1 MQLKRKYEN
10 QTRQTIVKCAA
21 RLFADNGFHGTGVRE
36 IVDKAGV
43 ALNSVNY
50 YFGSKDNL
58 FLETIKFVLKEKIQF
73 DLLFLQE
80 DEVIPEKP
88 QALSNFVNE
97 KIMGIFDIFYGTN
110 RRYWYADLVQ
120 RAFQEEVPGSLEVAM
135 TYISIVFDRFGE
147 IYPVAQKGKMDAVE
161 YYNWMTR
168 LWFSILGFATWRNT
182 FGKEL
187 DFVGFAEN
195 ADRDAYIAGYS
206 KTIAANAIK
215 ELGLPAAK

>member
-88 QALSNFVNE
+88 QELANFIKA

-110 RRYWYADLVQ
+110 RRYWYADLIH

-147 IYPVAQKGKMDAVE
+147 IYPVAKGKMNAKA

-168 LWFSILGFATWRNT
+168 LWFNIMGFAMWRQT

-195 ADRDAYIAGYS
+195 ADRDIYIADYS
-206 KTIAANAIK
+206 KTVTVNAIK
-215 ELGLPAAK
+215 ELGLPAPK

>member
-58 FLETIKFVLKEKIQF
+58 FLETIKYVLKEKVQF

-80 DEVIPEKP
+80 DEVIPDKP
-88 QALSNFVNE
+88 QELSKFVNG
-97 KIMGIFDIFYGTN
+97 KIMSVFDIFYGTN
-110 RRYWYADLVQ
+110 RRYWYADLIL

-135 TYISIVFDRFGE
+135 TYISIVYDRFGE
-147 IYPVAQKGKMDAVE
+147 IYSAAKGKLNAVD

-168 LWFSILGFATWRNT
+168 LWYGVLGFALWRNT

-195 ADRDAYIAGYS
+195 ADRDIYIATMS
-206 KTIAANAIK
+206 KTIALNAIK
-215 ELGLPAAK
+215 ELGLPEPK

>member
-73 DLLFLQE
+73 DGLFLQE
-80 DEVIPEKP
+80 DEMIPEDPKKL
-88 QALSNFVNE
+88 ANFIKE
-97 KIMGIFDIFYGTN
+97 KIMGVFDIFYGTN
-110 RRYWYADLVQ
+110 RRYWYADLII

-147 IYPVAQKGKMDAVE
+147 IYPKAKGKMNSKE
-161 YYNWMTR
+161 FYNWMTR
-168 LWFSILGFATWRNT
+168 LLFNLMGFALWRRT

-187 DFVGFAEN
+187 DFVGFSEN
-195 ADRDAYIAGYS
+195 ADKDVYLDALAKQI
-206 KTIAANAIK
+206 TVNAIK
-215 ELGLPAAK
+215 ELGLPEPK

>member
-58 FLETIKFVLKEKIQF
+58 FLETIKYVLKEKVQF

-88 QALSNFVNE
+88 QELSKFVNT
-97 KIMGIFDIFYGTN
+97 KILAVFDIFYGTN
-110 RRYWYADLVQ
+110 RRYWYADLII

-135 TYISIVFDRFGE
+135 TYISIVYDRFGE
-147 IYPVAQKGKMDAVE
+147 IYNAAKGKLNAVD

-168 LWFSILGFATWRNT
+168 LWYGILGFAFWRNT

-195 ADRDAYIAGYS
+195 ADRDKYIALMS
-206 KTIAANAIK
+206 KTIALNAIK
-215 ELGLPAAK
+215 ELGLP

>member
-10 QTRQTIVKCAA
+10 QTRSTIVKCAA

-36 IVDKAGV
+36 IVDKANV

-73 DLLFLQE
+73 DNLLLQE
-80 DEVIPEKP
+80 DDEIPTKK
-88 QALSNFVNE
+88 QDLSNYINE
-97 KIMGIFDIFYGTN
+97 KISGIFDIFYGTN

-135 TYISIVFDRFGE
+135 TFIAIVFDRFGE
-147 IYPVAQKGKMDAVE
+147 IYQAAKGKMDAKD

-168 LWFSILGFATWRNT
+168 LWYNIMGFSLWRRT
-182 FGKEL
+182 FGKDL
-187 DFVGFAEN
+187 DFIGFKDN
-195 ADRDAYIAGYS
+195 ADRDEYVKSLQENVIL
-206 KTIAANAIK
+206 TAIK
-215 ELGLPAAK
+215 ELGLPAPK

>member
-1 MQLKRKYEN
+1 LQLKRKYEN
-10 QTRQTIVKCAA
+10 QTRLTIVKSAA
-21 RLFADNGFHGTGVRE
+21 RVFADNGFFGTGVRE

-58 FLETIKFVLKEKIQF
+58 FLETIKYVMKEKIQF
-73 DLLFLQE
+73 DVLFLQE

-88 QALSNFVNE
+88 QELSNFING
-97 KIMGIFDIFYGTN
+97 KIMALFDIFYGTN
-110 RRYWYADLVQ
+110 RRYWYADLIT

-147 IYPVAQKGKMDAVE
+147 IYTVAKKKMDAAD

-168 LWFSILGFATWRNT
+168 LWFALMGFAMWRNT

-195 ADRDAYIAGYS
+195 SDRDKYIADLAKGV
-206 KTIAANAIK
+206 AVNAIK
-215 ELGLPAAK
+215 ELGLPEPK

>member
-73 DLLFLQE
+73 DVLFLQE

-110 RRYWYADLVQ
+110 RRYWYADLVL

-147 IYPVAQKGKMDAVE
+147 VYPIAKGKMDAVD
-161 YYNWMTR
+161 YYSWMTR
-168 LWFSILGFATWRNT
+168 LWYSILGFATWRNT

-195 ADRDAYIAGYS
+195 ADRDAYVVEYS
-206 KTIAANAIK
+206 KTITANAIK